1 MAAAGPKVMV
11 PLRHAVRP
19 PCDGSRSPRNHQP
32 FLCPLGFP
40 PCPTVMPHGCRSSE
54 VPLQLS
60 LATCRPTLLRHCPQ
74 ACVCVCVCPLPWGV
88 PCAHSSMA
96 GDQDPVGQCRPAAPI
111 TRGLT
116 ATGCSW
122 LPTGSVQQDPTP
134 LPTVSRRGG
143 DLPAVAP
150 WPGKDVPAPAAL
162 RCIPQTPPSPTSPP
176 RPPLPSCPGATVTRI
191 LTRRSLPAGPGT
203 PGALPQDQLRR

>member
-74 ACVCVCVCPLPWGV
+74 ACVCVPCPGVFPALIPAWLGIRTLWGNAVPLPPSPGDSQPRDALGCQLARCSRIRPLSPQCPEEGEISLRWHHGQARMYQ
-88 PCAHSSMA
+88 PRQLCAAYPKPHHH
-96 GDQDPVGQCRPAAPI
+96 PR
-111 TRGLT
+111 
-116 ATGCSW
+116 
-122 LPTGSVQQDPTP
+122 P
-134 LPTVSRRGG
+134 LPV
-143 DLPAVAP
+143 LPSP
-150 WPGKDVPAPAAL
+150 PAPAQ
-162 RCIPQTPPSPTSPP
+162 P
-176 RPPLPSCPGATVTRI
+176 
-191 LTRRSLPAGPGT
+191 
-203 PGALPQDQLRR
+203 